1 MFLSSDTVYLRALE
15 PSDLDFLYSL
25 ENDVSVWHVGNTL
38 TPYSKMV
45 LEQYLQNAALDIYT
59 IKQLRLVI
67 CASNNGAVG
76 AIDLFDFDPLHSRA
90 GVGIVVSAPHRG
102 KGYAADALT
111 LLLQYCERILQLH
124 QVYCSVTTSNQTSI
138 RLFKKAGFQEVGVRK
153 DWLRNADGW
162 DDVIEFQKV
171 F

>member
-15 PSDLDFLYSL
+15 PTDLDFLYSL

-38 TPYSKMV
+38 TPFSKFV

-67 CASNNGAVG
+67 CASDQAIG

-90 GVGIVVSAPHRG
+90 GVGIVVSTPYRG
-102 KGYAADALT
+102 KGYAADALA
-111 LLLQYCERILQLH
+111 LLLQYCQSILQLH
-124 QVYCSVTTSNQTSI
+124 QLYCTVTAGNQASI
-138 RLFKKAGFQEVGVRK
+138 NLFKKAGFKEVGVRR